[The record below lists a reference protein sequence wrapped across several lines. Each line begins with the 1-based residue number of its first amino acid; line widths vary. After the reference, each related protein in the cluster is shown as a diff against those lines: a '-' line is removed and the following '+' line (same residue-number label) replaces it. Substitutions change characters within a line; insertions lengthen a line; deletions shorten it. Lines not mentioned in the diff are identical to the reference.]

1 MGLKKWL
8 GKKRSKGIVKTRE
21 RLNERLHS
29 PYRKPDGSYDYWV
42 YDKRGKKLYYDWDAA
57 TSDIVKGGAELKKQ
71 RELELNKKRDKIK
84 AERNKALDDMNSIVN
99 FITFVGGIVFR
110 NHPAGQI
117 ITGIKLFKPIV
128 NMIFGR
134 RSKGM
139 KLDQLTHLSQDTGE
153 VLLLICELG
162 NGLGA
167 AAEDGKISL
176 TDAVH
181 LTGAV
186 KALPAAVSGA
196 AKFSLDTDAERD
208 EAIAF
213 VKANFDI
220 PQDKI
225 ESMIETGLVAIEKL
239 VEVIK
244 LFKK

>member
-8 GKKRSKGIVKTRE
+8 RKKRSKGIVKTRDK
-21 RLNERLHS
+21 LADKLQS
-29 PYRKPDGSYDYWV
+29 PYRKENGSYDYWV
-42 YDKRGKKLYYDWDAA
+42 YDKRGKKLFYDWDAA
-57 TSDIVKGGAELKKQ
+57 TSDIVKGGAKLKKD
-71 RELELNKKRDKIK
+71 RELEQNKKRAKIK
-84 AERNKALDDMNSIVN
+84 AERNRALDDMNNIVN
-99 FITFVGGIVFR
+99 FITFVGGMVFR
-110 NHPAGQI
+110 NHPAGRI
-117 ITGIKLFKPIV
+117 ITGIKLLKPIV

-139 KLDQLTHLSQDTGE
+139 KLDQLKFLSEDTGE

-196 AKFSLDTDAERD
+196 AKFSLDTDDERN

-225 ESMIETGLVAIEKL
+225 ESMIENGLVAIEKL